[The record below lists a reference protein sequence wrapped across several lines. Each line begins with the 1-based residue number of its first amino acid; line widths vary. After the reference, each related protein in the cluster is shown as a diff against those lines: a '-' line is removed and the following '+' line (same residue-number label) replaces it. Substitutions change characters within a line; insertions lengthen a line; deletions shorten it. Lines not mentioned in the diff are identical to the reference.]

1 MINVRLAAY
10 NAFSAVVR
18 KGGYSNL
25 VLAQS
30 LAPDMTQSQKGF
42 TTALVYGTLDKL
54 YNVDYIISCFA
65 RGKLKPVIQ
74 DILRLSVYQL
84 IYMDVPDY
92 TVCDEAVLLT
102 VRTGKQALKGYVNG
116 VLRNIARN
124 KENIV
129 YPDVQK
135 EPEKYLSVKYSWP
148 IFLVREAIKDL
159 GFTKAEAALS
169 YNAVPMN
176 SVKANPLLC
185 GDERLFELLKEKGA
199 EPRRGTLQ
207 SDVIYIKGNA
217 ALGEKLFENGFYSVQ
232 SEPSAMVCR
241 AVDPQPGESI
251 LDCCAAPGGKTVC
264 MAEIIG
270 NGSITACEYH
280 KHRCDLIFANAQRCK
295 VRDKVKI
302 INADMTQPQKELG
315 LYDRVL
321 VDAPCSGLGVVGSKP
336 DVKLTLTPEKL
347 KEIRQVQ
354 KKILDNC
361 CNYVKPGGV
370 LVYSTCTIRPEEN
383 SKQVNNFLS
392 KHPEFT
398 IDNINAPE
406 AVKTR
411 EGFIQLLP
419 WRDGVY
425 GFFIARMRRADI

>member
-10 NAFSAVVR
+10 NAFSAIVR
-18 KGGYSNL
+18 RGGYSNL

-30 LAPDMTQSQKGF
+30 LTPDMTQSQKGF

-169 YNAVPMN
+169 YNAVPMS

-185 GDERLFELLKEKGA
+185 GDERLFAARVRAPEQENDRLL
-199 EPRRGTLQ
+199 LL
-207 SDVIYIKGNA
+207 IY
-217 ALGEKLFENGFYSVQ
+217 
-232 SEPSAMVCR
+232 
-241 AVDPQPGESI
+241 
-251 LDCCAAPGGKTVC
+251 
-264 MAEIIG
+264 
-270 NGSITACEYH
+270 
-280 KHRCDLIFANAQRCK
+280 
-295 VRDKVKI
+295 
-302 INADMTQPQKELG
+302 NADH
-315 LYDRVL
+315 R
-321 VDAPCSGLGVVGSKP
+321 
-336 DVKLTLTPEKL
+336 
-347 KEIRQVQ
+347 IR
-354 KKILDNC
+354 K
-361 CNYVKPGGV
+361 G
-370 LVYSTCTIRPEEN
+370 
-383 SKQVNNFLS
+383 
-392 KHPEFT
+392 
-398 IDNINAPE
+398 
-406 AVKTR
+406 
-411 EGFIQLLP
+411 
-419 WRDGVY
+419 
-425 GFFIARMRRADI
+425 

>member
-1 MINVRLAAY
+1 M
-10 NAFSAVVR
+10 
-18 KGGYSNL
+18 
-25 VLAQS
+25 
-30 LAPDMTQSQKGF
+30 
-42 TTALVYGTLDKL
+42 

-84 IYMDVPDY
+84 IYMNVPDY

-129 YPDVQK
+129 YPDAQK

-383 SKQVNNFLS
+383 SKQVNSFLS

>member
-1 MINVRLAAY
+1 M
-10 NAFSAVVR
+10 
-18 KGGYSNL
+18 
-25 VLAQS
+25 
-30 LAPDMTQSQKGF
+30 
-42 TTALVYGTLDKL
+42 
-54 YNVDYIISCFA
+54 
-65 RGKLKPVIQ
+65 
-74 DILRLSVYQL
+74 
-84 IYMDVPDY
+84 
-92 TVCDEAVLLT
+92 
-102 VRTGKQALKGYVNG
+102 
-116 VLRNIARN
+116 
-124 KENIV
+124 
-129 YPDVQK
+129 
-135 EPEKYLSVKYSWP
+135 
-148 IFLVREAIKDL
+148 
-159 GFTKAEAALS
+159 
-169 YNAVPMN
+169 
-176 SVKANPLLC
+176 
-185 GDERLFELLKEKGA
+185 
-199 EPRRGTLQ
+199 
-207 SDVIYIKGNA
+207 
-217 ALGEKLFENGFYSVQ
+217 GEKLFENGFYSVQ

-392 KHPEFT
+392 KHSEFT

>member
-10 NAFSAVVR
+10 NAFSAIVR
-18 KGGYSNL
+18 RGGYSNL

-30 LAPDMTQSQKGF
+30 LTPDMTQSQKGF

-84 IYMDVPDY
+84 IYMNVPDY

-217 ALGEKLFENGFYSVQ
+217 AWGEKLFENGFYSVQ

>member
-1 MINVRLAAY
+1 MLIILY
-10 NAFSAVVR
+10 
-18 KGGYSNL
+18 
-25 VLAQS
+25 
-30 LAPDMTQSQKGF
+30 P
-42 TTALVYGTLDKL
+42 ALR
-54 YNVDYIISCFA
+54 A
-65 RGKLKPVIQ
+65 EKLKPVIQ

-185 GDERLFELLKEKGA
+185 GDERLFELLKEKEA